1 MIREI
6 TELIECVLLTMI
18 IELVV
23 LFLLKVRDKRLC
35 FSLIINLLTNLLL
48 NSLLSFINTTWL
60 YIFLLI
66 IGEILV
72 FLIEWFLYDLIIKDN
87 KNWLYSLV
95 TNLSSFLIGS
105 PLIYL
110 LFLFI

>member
-6 TELIECVLLTMI
+6 TQLIECVLLTMI

-23 LFLLKVRDKRLC
+23 LFLLKARDKRLR

-48 NSLLSFINTTWL
+48 NSLLSFVNTTWI

-72 FLIEWFLYDLIIKDN
+72 FLVEWFLYSLITKDN
-87 KNWLYSLV
+87 KNWLYSLIA
-95 TNLSSFLIGS
+95 NLSSFIIGS
-105 PLIYL
+105 SLLYL